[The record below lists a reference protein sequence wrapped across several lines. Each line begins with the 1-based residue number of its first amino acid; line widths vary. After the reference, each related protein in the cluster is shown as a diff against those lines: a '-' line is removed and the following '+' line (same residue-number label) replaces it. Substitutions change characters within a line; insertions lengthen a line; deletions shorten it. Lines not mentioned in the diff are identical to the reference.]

1 MCPSD
6 KRLEA
11 NRLNAQKS
19 TGPKTPEGKRRSSLN
34 ALRHGVTGRILL
46 LTTEEQTAYQK
57 FADALATSLGAT
69 TPLELH
75 FAHQIADAHY
85 RLNRIRTV
93 EDAMLAL
100 AHFEPAGD
108 IDVDHPE
115 IHTALTAGSAFR
127 NDSQSFVNL
136 SLYEQRLNASL
147 KNALKQ
153 LRDLQEERR
162 QKHENDMANAVRLYK
177 FDVMEN
183 RSPNPPSDGF
193 VFSTPEVA
201 EKARQTRR
209 ANQARVAEN
218 IQFNPKTWRESFFGS
233 APKDYAA

>member
-1 MCPSD
+1 MCPSE

-19 TGPKTPEGKRRSSLN
+19 TGPITPEGKRRSSVN
-34 ALRHGVTGRILL
+34 ALRHGVTGRTLL
-46 LTTEEQTAYQK
+46 LTTEEQAAYK
-57 FADALATSLGAT
+57 DFADALATSLAAT

-75 FAHQIADAHY
+75 FAHQIADAHF
-85 RLNRIRTV
+85 RLNRIKTV

-100 AHFEPAGD
+100 AHFEEAGD
-108 IDVDHPE
+108 IEVDHPE
-115 IHTALTAGSAFR
+115 VHTALTAGRAFR
-127 NDSQSFVNL
+127 NDSASFVNL

-147 KNALKQ
+147 KNSLKQ

-162 QKHENDMANAVRLYK
+162 KQHEIEMANAVRLYK
-177 FDVMEN
+177 YDVMEN
-183 RSPNPPSDGF
+183 RMPNPASDGF
-193 VFSTPEVA
+193 VFSTPQVA

-209 ANQARVAEN
+209 ANHALVAEN
-218 IQFNPKTWRESFFGS
+218 IQFNPKTWHQSVFGS